1 MNLLIRAFI
10 IYYIFSTIVLGDEVK
25 VFDFTDKELSG
36 LEVRKVRGADNKTIY
51 TVGSNDNGNFFKAVA
66 DNAASGLGKELK
78 IDLNKTPFINIT
90 WKIEKDLAGIK
101 ENTKK
106 GHDFA
111 ARVFAIKK
119 TGATPLSNR
128 AINYVFSSNNEIGF
142 NSPSPYTKKSIDN
155 VLSSTKNN
163 FDEWITVKANV
174 KEDFKKFHDLDVNEL
189 DGLAIM
195 SDTDNSKMKAIAYY
209 QNIYFSSDQLNLKNF
224 FKKLLNKDRITAT
237 ITSSNGFA

>member
-1 MNLLIRAFI
+1 MFMKLLFKILVTLLLTTYTSLA
-10 IYYIFSTIVLGDEVK
+10 DEIK
-25 VFDFTDKELSG
+25 VFDFTETELSN
-36 LEVRKVRGADNKTIY
+36 LEVRKVRGAKNRTIY
-51 TVGSNDNGNFFKAVA
+51 EIGVNENGNFLKAIA
-66 DNAASGLGKELK
+66 DNAASGLGKEVK

-90 WKIEKDLAGIK
+90 WKIEQDLAGIK

-111 ARVFAIKK
+111 ARVFAVKK

-163 FDEWITVKANV
+163 LNQWITVKANV
-174 KEDFKKFHDLDVNEL
+174 KDDFKKFHDLDVNEL

-209 QNIYFSSDQLNLKNF
+209 QNIFFSSN
-224 FKKLLNKDRITAT
+224 
-237 ITSSNGFA
+237 

>member
-1 MNLLIRAFI
+1 MFKFCQNNVLTIFLKKFLMKLIFI
-10 IYYIFSTIVLGDEVK
+10 ILISTLIVVGPSHANEIK
-25 VFDFTDKELSG
+25 IFDFTKKELSE
-36 LEVRKVRGADNKTIY
+36 LDVRKVRGADNNTIY
-51 TVGSNDNGNFFKAVA
+51 TVGSNENGNFLKAVA
-66 DNAASGLGKELK
+66 DNAASGLGKEVK
-78 IDLNKTPFINIT
+78 IDLNKTPYINIT
-90 WKIEKDLAGIK
+90 WKIKKDLPGIK

-111 ARVFAIKK
+111 ARVFAVKK

-155 VLSSTKNN
+155 VLASTKKNIN
-163 FDEWITVKANV
+163 EWVTVKANV
-174 KEDFKKFHDLDVNEL
+174 KEDFKKFHDLDVSEL

-209 QNIYFSSDQLNLKNF
+209 QNIYFSEN
-224 FKKLLNKDRITAT
+224 
-237 ITSSNGFA
+237 

>member
-1 MNLLIRAFI
+1 MNYLFKIFI
-10 IYYIFSTIVLGDEVK
+10 IWLTITGIGSSNEIK
-25 VFDFTDKELSG
+25 VFEFTEIELSK

-51 TVGSNDNGNFFKAVA
+51 SFGSNDNGSFYKAVA
-66 DNAASGLGKELK
+66 DNAASGLGKEVK

-90 WKIEKDLAGIK
+90 WKIEKDLPGIK

-111 ARVFAIKK
+111 ARVFAVKK
-119 TGATPLSNR
+119 TGATLLSNR

-155 VLSSTKNN
+155 VLASTKDNLN
-163 FDEWITVKANV
+163 KWVTVKSNV
-174 KEDFKKFHDLDVNEL
+174 KEDFKKFHNLDVNEL

-195 SDTDNSKMKAIAYY
+195 SDTDNSKMEAIAYY
-209 QNIYFSSDQLNLKNF
+209 QNIYFS
-224 FKKLLNKDRITAT
+224 AE
-237 ITSSNGFA
+237 

>member
-1 MNLLIRAFI
+1 MKKFFKFLFCILI
-10 IYYIFSTIVLGDEVK
+10 TTGLGHSSEVK
-25 VFDFTDKELSG
+25 VFNFTKDELSK
-36 LEVRKVRGADNKTIY
+36 LNVKKVRGADKNTLY
-51 TVGSNDNGNFFKAVA
+51 SVGSNEGGNFLKAIA
-66 DNAASGLGKELK
+66 DNAASGLGKEFK

-119 TGATPLSNR
+119 TGATLLTNR
-128 AINYVFSSNNEIGF
+128 AINYVFSSNIEVGF
-142 NSPSPYTKKSIDN
+142 YSPSPYTKKSIDN
-155 VLSSTKNN
+155 VLASTKLNLN
-163 FDEWITVKANV
+163 EWVTVKANV

-195 SDTDNSKMKAIAYY
+195 TDTDNSKMKAIAYY
-209 QNIYFSSDQLNLKNF
+209 QNIYFSEN
-224 FKKLLNKDRITAT
+224 
-237 ITSSNGFA
+237 

>member
-1 MNLLIRAFI
+1 MWFILLSNNSA
-10 IYYIFSTIVLGDEVK
+10 DEVN
-25 VFDFTDKELSG
+25 VFEFTNEELAE

-51 TVGSNDNGNFFKAVA
+51 TIGSNDNGNFLKAIA
-66 DNAASGLGKELK
+66 DNAASGLGKEVK

-111 ARVFAIKK
+111 ARVFAVKK

-128 AINYVFSSNNEIGF
+128 AINYVFSSNNQIGF

-155 VLSSTKNN
+155 VLATTVNN
-163 FDEWITVKANV
+163 LNEWVTVKSNV

-195 SDTDNSKMKAIAYY
+195 SDTDNSKMKAVAYY
-209 QNIYFSSDQLNLKNF
+209 QNIYFSSE
-224 FKKLLNKDRITAT
+224 
-237 ITSSNGFA
+237 

>member
-1 MNLLIRAFI
+1 MNILIKILIFI
-10 IYYIFSTIVLGDEVK
+10 FVTIGTGFANEIK
-25 VFDFTDKELSG
+25 VFNFTKDELSN
-36 LEVRKVRGADNKTIY
+36 LEVRKVRGAENKTIY
-51 TVGSNDNGNFFKAVA
+51 TIGSNENGNFLKAVA
-66 DNAASGLGKELK
+66 DNAASGLGKEIK

-90 WKIEKDLAGIK
+90 WKIEKDLPGIK

-142 NSPSPYTKKSIDN
+142 SSPSPYTKKSIDN
-155 VLSSTKNN
+155 VLASTKKNLN
-163 FDEWITVKANV
+163 EWVTVKANV
-174 KEDFKKFHDLDVNEL
+174 KEDFKRFHDLDVNEL

-195 SDTDNSKMKAIAYY
+195 SDTDNSKMKAIAYF
-209 QNIYFSSDQLNLKNF
+209 QNIYFSKN
-224 FKKLLNKDRITAT
+224 
-237 ITSSNGFA
+237 

>member
-1 MNLLIRAFI
+1 MNFIFKIFI
-10 IYYIFSTIVLGDEVK
+10 IWFTFCTFGLTNEIK
-25 VFDFTDKELSG
+25 VFEFTEIELSE

-51 TVGSNDNGNFFKAVA
+51 TVGINENGSFYKAVA
-66 DNAASGLGKELK
+66 DNAASGLGKEVK

-90 WKIEKDLAGIK
+90 WKIEKDLPGIK

-111 ARVFAIKK
+111 ARVFAVKK

-142 NSPSPYTKKSIDN
+142 NSTSPYTKKSVDN
-155 VLSSTKNN
+155 VLASTKNN
-163 FDEWITVKANV
+163 LNEWITVKSNV
-174 KEDFKKFHDLDVNEL
+174 KEDFKRFHDLDVNEL

-195 SDTDNSKMKAIAYY
+195 SDTDNSKMIAVAYY
-209 QNIYFSSDQLNLKNF
+209 QKIYFS
-224 FKKLLNKDRITAT
+224 AE
-237 ITSSNGFA
+237 